1 MTTIGAAST
10 LTDVAFAVCTA
21 LNECDVT
28 GVLAGGSAAT
38 YYAPRAYQSRDLDF
52 IITLA
57 IPSDRKRAGAA
68 ILDLGY
74 RLVNQTYV
82 HKSNPFTVEF
92 PPGPLAIGD
101 DLIERWNTVRRRKE
115 ILHVITPTDCVRDRL
130 LWFYLQPTDRSSL
143 QAAIGVAKRQA
154 IDLKAI
160 ETWSKRDGFDDKY
173 REFAV
178 GLGKSHA

>member
-1 MTTIGAAST
+1 MTIGITSS

-21 LNECDVT
+21 LNKCDVT
-28 GVLAGGSAAT
+28 GVLVGGSAAT

-57 IPSDRKRAGAA
+57 IPRDRKRAGAA
-68 ILDLGY
+68 IIDLGY

-82 HKSNPFTVEF
+82 HKRNPFTVEF

-101 DLIERWNTVRRRKE
+101 DLIKNWNTVRRRDD

-143 QAAIGVAKRQA
+143 QAAIGVAKRHA
-154 IDLKAI
+154 IDLEEI

-173 REFAV
+173 REFEL
-178 GLGKSHA
+178 GLKRPQT